1 MPACTGSL
9 VKENPAIDVF
19 VHERGAT
26 HLADPT
32 KLLSSATRLYGQD
45 MDRLWGEFLAVPRE
59 RLRELKGGETIAAG
73 GRTLEVAYTPGHA
86 SHHVSYF
93 EPSTRIAFVGD
104 TAGIRRGTGKY
115 VMPASPPPDVDLE
128 LWRESEAKILGWDP
142 DTLFLTHFGPF
153 NGARQH
159 FQEMMSRLDEW
170 SRTARRSRG
179 RRASDRRGAGG
190 AIRRRRASGFE
201 ADSRCRRRGTV
212 QPRREHLVFVARS
225 GALLAEAGGLTVASL
240 PVSSSSHEVIGRAS
254 GNWQLATGNSHCD
267 WQRRWWGRHEQIIRA
282 RTGSRVAHTLS
293 ARLRHKSPCS
303 RLRRRPSRPRTS
315 RGTRAAVR

>member
-1 MPACTGSL
+1 MISLATGIDYVDLDFLGYPNIIATAVLHGPGGVALIDPGPSTSLTTLRSTLERSGIRIGDVRQILLTHIHLDHAGVTGSL

-19 VHERGAT
+19 VHERGAA

-59 RLRELKGGETIAAG
+59 RLRELRGGETIAAG

-128 LWRESEAKILGWDP
+128 RWRESEAKILGWDP

-159 FQEMMSRLDEW
+159 FHEMMSRLDEW
-170 SRTARRSRG
+170 SRTARRLV
-179 RRASDRRGAGG
+179 
-190 AIRRRRASGFE
+190 
-201 ADSRCRRRGTV
+201 ADERLTDEE
-212 QPRREHLVFVARS
+212 REEQFVADALLDLRRIVGVADAEQYSRAGSISYSWQGLARYWRKRS
-225 GALLAEAGGLTVASL
+225 G
-240 PVSSSSHEVIGRAS
+240 
-254 GNWQLATGNSHCD
+254 
-267 WQRRWWGRHEQIIRA
+267 
-282 RTGSRVAHTLS
+282 
-293 ARLRHKSPCS
+293 
-303 RLRRRPSRPRTS
+303 
-315 RGTRAAVR
+315 